1 MRLLDDRVCVRR
13 DAEVTKIG
21 LIHVPEI
28 ARKKPIE
35 GIVTAVGLAK
45 HLANGLT
52 RPLDVRV
59 GDRVMFGKYS
69 GMEING
75 ELVMREDDITGIVRD
90 GGIQLL
96 QDRVAL
102 KQEEADKMI
111 GRLHLPES
119 ARRKPRRGVVKY
131 VGPGLRTRKGGFWPM
146 DERIKP
152 GATVIYH
159 VYAGD
164 DIELAGEELLIM
176 RVMDLHAVE
185 EADDAAA

>member
-35 GIVTAVGLAK
+35 GIVTAVGAAK

-52 RPLDVRV
+52 RPLDVKV

-69 GMEING
+69 GTEIDG
-75 ELVMREDDITGIVRD
+75 QLVMREDDIIGVID
-90 GGIQLL
+90 GGGIRLL
-96 QDRVAL
+96 QDRVVL
-102 KQEEADKMI
+102 LQDEADKKI

-119 ARRKPRRGVVKY
+119 ARRRPRKGIVRF
-131 VGPGLRTRKGGFWPM
+131 VGPGLRTKKGGFWPM

-152 GATVIYH
+152 GARVIYH

-164 DIELAGEELLIM
+164 DIELAGEEFLMM
-176 RVMDLHAVE
+176 RVTDLHAVE
-185 EADDAAA
+185 EEGEAA